1 MTEPLLTFGRG
12 DIARRLLGWTRS
24 GIPTVADVDNA
35 TSKRIAA
42 HFTTALV
49 GADGGTVLGN
59 AGSALELEIENF
71 LRTALP
77 ALDPSSAWLAQR
89 DKRITDFSQYWHLR
103 QVQSAITNDE
113 SGLLREVLGG
123 DYLIKPDVTVWRDEL
138 DPPVLH
144 ASIACKW
151 TIRSDRVQNVRHEA
165 IILTRHRRGKTPHFA
180 AVTAEPLPS
189 RLASIARGTG
199 EVDCTYHLALPE
211 LVRAVDA
218 AGNAFQTD
226 TLAELIAH
234 QRIKDITELPA
245 DLLA

>member
-1 MTEPLLTFGRG
+1 MTQPLDSFGEG
-12 DIARRLLGWTRS
+12 EIARRLLGWTAAGVS
-24 GIPTVADVDNA
+24 TVADVDNT

-42 HFTTALV
+42 HLTTALV
-49 GADGGTVLGN
+49 GRDGGTLHRN
-59 AGSALELEIENF
+59 AGAALETEIEHY

-77 ALDPSSAWLAQR
+77 ALDPSSVWLARR

-103 QVQSAITNDE
+103 QVQAAIRNDE

-123 DYLIKPDVTVWRDEL
+123 DYVIKPDVTVWRDEL

-199 EVDCTYHLALPE
+199 EVDCTYHLALQE
-211 LVRAVDA
+211 LQDAVA
-218 AGNAFQTD
+218 ADGNQSQRD
-226 TLAELIAH
+226 ILQELIDH
-234 QRIKDITELPA
+234 QRVKDITELPV

>member
-1 MTEPLLTFGRG
+1 V
-12 DIARRLLGWTRS
+12 S
-24 GIPTVADVDNA
+24 TVADVDNA

-42 HFTTALV
+42 HLTRSLV
-49 GADGGTVLGN
+49 GQDGGTLLTN
-59 AGSALELEIENF
+59 AGTALEMEIEHY
-71 LRTALP
+71 LRVALP
-77 ALDPSSAWLAQR
+77 ALDPSAVWLAQR

-103 QVQSAITNDE
+103 QVQAAITNDE

-199 EVDCTYHLALPE
+199 EVDCTYHLDLAQ
-211 LVRAVDA
+211 LVEAVSE
-218 AGNAFQTD
+218 AGNPSQRD
-226 TLAELIAH
+226 ILQELIDH
-234 QRIKDITELPA
+234 QRIKDITELPV